1 VGQPPQRPI
10 LDVHLLLVRDGQIL
24 LTRRRGGY
32 AANGW
37 HAPSG
42 KADAGES
49 IVDAVVREAQE
60 EIGVIVDPDDLRCVH
75 AMHVQHDGEEPRVGF
90 FFEATRWISE
100 PANREPEKCSAVRW
114 FDLTNLPDAM
124 IPYPAA
130 GISGY
135 LAGIPFSVFGWDQ
148 RTPQPTSP
156 QYGPSTPAM
165 TTGPPA

>member
-24 LTRRRGGY
+24 LTQRCGGY

-42 KADAGES
+42 KSDAQES
-49 IVDAVVREAQE
+49 IVDAVVREALE

-75 AMHVQHDGEEPRVGF
+75 AMHVQHEGEEPRVGF
-90 FFEATRWISE
+90 FFEATRWIGKPE
-100 PANREPEKCSAVRW
+100 NCEPEKCAAVQW
-114 FDLTNLPDAM
+114 FDLTDLPDGM

-130 GISGY
+130 GIAGY
-135 LAGIPFSVFGWDQ
+135 LTGTPFSVFGW
-148 RTPQPTSP
+148 
-156 QYGPSTPAM
+156 GHSTPLPISRHRAS
-165 TTGPPA
+165 